1 MSFSDSNIRSRKC
14 LLVRRVVAV
23 VLLLG
28 IGGVIAW
35 SVWPRYDDGSRADFL
50 FRFRG
55 GSLII
60 AGGGELPPM
69 IRQRFVELAGGPET
83 ARIVVIPAFEF
94 TDSYAH
100 QLMEPWKSRNVRSVR
115 ILHTSSRQQANEE
128 SFAESLDD
136 ATGVWLSGGNQA
148 WLSEQYVGTLVEAK
162 LKDVIRRGGVIGG
175 SSAGAAAMTKIMIEQ
190 GQEEAVEGTGF
201 DLFPNAVVDQHFLK
215 RSRLNRL
222 MRLMD
227 SHPELMAFGI
237 DEGTALVVQ
246 PSRGNLGVVGNAYVV
261 AYVPRT
267 DLGTSRFEVLKE
279 ADQIDIQGLRSGKV
293 RVSSITDLDAILND
307 TSP

>member
-1 MSFSDSNIRSRKC
+1 MSFADSNSRSSKRTI
-14 LLVRRVVAV
+14 VRLVVAG

-28 IGGVIAW
+28 IGGVITWNA
-35 SVWPRYDDGSRADFL
+35 WPRYDDGGRADFL

-69 IRQRFVELAGGPET
+69 IRQRFVELAGGPEA

-94 TDSYAH
+94 TDSQAH
-100 QLMEPWKSRNVRSVR
+100 QLMEPWKSRNVRSIR
-115 ILHTSSRQQANEE
+115 ILHTTSRQQADEE

-148 WLSEQYVGTLVEAK
+148 WLSKQYVGTLVEAK
-162 LKDVIRRGGVIGG
+162 LNNVVKRGGVIGG

-190 GQEEAVEGTGF
+190 GQEEAVEGIGF

-222 MRLMD
+222 MKLME